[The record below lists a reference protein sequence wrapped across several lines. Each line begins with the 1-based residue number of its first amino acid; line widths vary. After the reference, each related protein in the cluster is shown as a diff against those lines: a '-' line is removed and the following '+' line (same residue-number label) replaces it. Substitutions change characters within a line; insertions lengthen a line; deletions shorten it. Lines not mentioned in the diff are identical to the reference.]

1 MRKQLSPVEVA
12 RAAFERI
19 AAWENK
25 IKSLDEV
32 GALAQG
38 VLSEARWHAGEALS
52 PLDGV
57 PITIKGNIAV
67 KGIPTPVGTAA
78 ADMTLAATDAPPAA
92 RVREVGCIHGAGRA
106 ACRGPPWL
114 QAKRAQGGGVTSSS
128 RWHDV

>member
-1 MRKQLSPVEVA
+1 MSNGRRGAGAASASSAGNARGASGEAPANVWARLMRKQLSPVEVA

-32 GALAQG
+32 GARAQG

-78 ADMTLAATDAPPAA
+78 
-92 RVREVGCIHGAGRA
+92 
-106 ACRGPPWL
+106 
-114 QAKRAQGGGVTSSS
+114 
-128 RWHDV
+128 